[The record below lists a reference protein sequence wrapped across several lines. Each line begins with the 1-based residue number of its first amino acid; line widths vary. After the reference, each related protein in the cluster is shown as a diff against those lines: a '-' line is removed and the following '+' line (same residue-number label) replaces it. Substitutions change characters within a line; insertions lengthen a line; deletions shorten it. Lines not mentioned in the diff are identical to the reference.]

1 MLDVTPAAEDIAA
14 SGGLSLKRNHMMRKR
29 CPALGAGAVLLALP
43 FPALAQTPSQDSETV
58 EALRD
63 LSIEELSRIEVSSAS
78 KQAEPIGRAPTSIFV
93 ITGSDI
99 VRSAATSLPEALRL
113 APNLQVQQLDA
124 RQFAITS
131 RGFNGAESS
140 NKLLVLID
148 GRSVYSTLNS
158 GVFWELHS
166 PLLEDVRQIEVISG
180 PGGTLYGPNAVNG
193 IVSVATRDSRETLGG
208 LVRATAGPS
217 ERTLALRYGAVLG
230 KAGAVRVYANGLDRE
245 EMPAGPAPDSDDG
258 ITGWQAGFRAD
269 FGGETD
275 HVTVQ
280 GDIFDTDVDLL
291 PGDGDRGHN
300 LLARWTHG
308 LGGKDKLQVQAYYDD
323 YRRRFILVRDS
334 LETFDLEAQLNAHRG
349 SHEIVLGGG
358 IRTTRDEFIN
368 DLNGFKLAPQS
379 RRLWILNAFAQDRMA
394 LTPKLDLVAGLK
406 LERSTFSG
414 VQLLPNLRLA
424 WRPSDRATLWGAVSR
439 AVRTPSRIDRQ
450 LVFLP
455 LLAEATNFQSEKLI
469 AFEAGY
475 RGRPGASTTLSV
487 SLFYNLY
494 DDIRT
499 TEFTGDPLP
508 IRLQNGLKGH
518 SYGAEAWLNHRLS
531 SRWRAS
537 LGIAAMAKDFHL
549 KDGAVDLADR
559 ASLGADPDYQVV
571 ARSQIDLTDRIQLD
585 VGLRGVDDLGAS
597 GLGGY
602 VEADA
607 RLAWRVSDP
616 IELYVAGNNLLHGS
630 HVESDDV
637 QRAQRIRRSVYLGTR
652 LRF

>member
-1 MLDVTPAAEDIAA
+1 M
-14 SGGLSLKRNHMMRKR
+14 KRSNMMRKR
-29 CPALGAGAVLLALP
+29 YAGLAAGAALLG
-43 FPALAQTPSQDSETV
+43 FPQPAFAQAPAEAPETV
-58 EALRD
+58 EDLRD
-63 LSIEELSRIEVSSAS
+63 LSIEQLAQIEVRSAS

-93 ITGSDI
+93 ITGNDI

-140 NKLLVLID
+140 IKLLVLID
-148 GRSVYSTLNS
+148 GRSVYTTLHS

-193 IVSVATRDSRETLGG
+193 VVSVATRDSRETPGA
-208 LVRATAGPS
+208 LVRGTAGPR
-217 ERTLALRYGAVLG
+217 ERTLALRYGASLG
-230 KAGAVRVYANGLDRE
+230 DSGAFRVYAHGVDRE
-245 EMPAGPAPDSDDG
+245 NMPAGPAAVDNEDG

-269 FGGETD
+269 FGGKTD
-275 HVTVQ
+275 QVTVQ
-280 GDIFDTDVDLL
+280 GDVFDTDVDLL
-291 PGDGDRGHN
+291 AGDGDRGHN
-300 LLARWTHG
+300 LLARWTHRF
-308 LGGKDKLQVQAYYDD
+308 GGDRSLQVQAYYDD
-323 YRRRFILVRDS
+323 YRRRFTLVEDS
-334 LETFDLEAQLNAHRG
+334 LETFDLEAQLNSKMGA
-349 SHEIVLGGG
+349 HEIVLGGG

-368 DLNGFKLAPQS
+368 NLNGFHLEPQS
-379 RRLWILNAFAQDRMA
+379 RRLWILNAFAQDRIA
-394 LTPKLDLVAGLK
+394 LSPKLDLVAGLK

-414 VQLLPNLRLA
+414 VQVLPNLRLA
-424 WRPSDRATLWGAVSR
+424 WRPSDRSTLWGSVSR

-455 LLAEATNFQSEKLI
+455 LLAQADNFESEKLI

-475 RGRPGASTTLSV
+475 RGRPGSSTTLNV

-508 IRLQNGLKGH
+508 IRLQNGLEGRT
-518 SYGAEAWLNHRLS
+518 YGVEAWLTHQLS
-531 SRWRAS
+531 GRWRAS
-537 LGIAAMAKDFHL
+537 LGVAALDKDFHL
-549 KDGAVDLADR
+549 KNGAVDLADR
-559 ASLGADPDYQVV
+559 ASLGADPSYQVI
-571 ARSQIDLTDRIQLD
+571 ARSEIDLTDRLQLD
-585 VGLRGVDDLGAS
+585 LGMRGVDDLAS
-597 GLGGY
+597 SGMGGY

-607 RLAWRVSDP
+607 RLAFRVTDSV
-616 IELYVAGNNLLHGS
+616 ELYAAGNNLLHKS
-630 HVESDDV
+630 HLESNDAG
-637 QRAQRIRRSVYLGTR
+637 RAQRIERSVCLGTR

>member
-1 MLDVTPAAEDIAA
+1 VA
-14 SGGLSLKRNHMMRKR
+14 
-29 CPALGAGAVLLALP
+29 LLASP
-43 FPALAQTPSQDSETV
+43 RIAFAQPPAQEPDTV
-58 EALRD
+58 EALRE
-63 LSIEELSRIEVSSAS
+63 LSIEQLAQIEVRSAS
-78 KQAEPIGRAPTSIFV
+78 KQSEPIGRAPTSIFV
-93 ITGSDI
+93 ITGNDI
-99 VRSAATSLPEALRL
+99 HRSAATSLPEALRL

-148 GRSVYSTLNS
+148 GRSVYTTLHS

-166 PLLEDVRQIEVISG
+166 PLLEDIRQIEVISG

-193 IVSVATRDSRETLGG
+193 VVSVATRDSRETLGG
-208 LVRATAGPS
+208 LARGTAGPR
-217 ERTLALRYGAVLG
+217 ERTLALRYGASLG
-230 KAGAVRVYANGLDRE
+230 ASGAFRVYANGLDRE
-245 EMPAGPAPDSDDG
+245 DMPGGPAPDNEDG

-269 FGGETD
+269 FGGGTD

-280 GDIFDTDVDLL
+280 GDVFDTDVDLL

-300 LLARWTHG
+300 LLARWTRRFG
-308 LGGKDKLQVQAYYDD
+308 EERSLQIQTYYDD
-323 YRRRFILVRDS
+323 YRRRFTLVEDS
-334 LETFDLEAQLNAHRG
+334 LQTFDLEAQVNSKMGA
-349 SHEIVLGGG
+349 HEIVLGGG
-358 IRTTRDEFIN
+358 VRTTHDEFIN
-368 DLNGFKLAPQS
+368 NLNGFHLEPQS

-394 LTPKLDLVAGLK
+394 LTPKLDLIAGLK

-414 VQLLPNLRLA
+414 VQVLPNLRLA
-424 WRPSDRATLWGAVSR
+424 WRPSQRATLWGSVSR

-455 LLAEATNFQSEKLI
+455 LLAQADNFESEKLV

-475 RGRPGASTTLSV
+475 RGRPGASTALNV

-499 TEFTGDPLP
+499 TEFTGNPLP
-508 IRLQNGLKGH
+508 IRLQNSLKGRTL
-518 SYGAEAWLNHRLS
+518 GAEAWLTHQLS

-537 LGIAAMAKDFHL
+537 LGAAVLDKDFRL
-549 KDGAVDLADR
+549 KNGAVDLANR
-559 ASLGADPDYQVV
+559 ASLGADPSYQVV
-571 ARSQIDLTDRIQLD
+571 ARSQIDLTGRLHLD
-585 VGLRGVDDLGAS
+585 LGLRGVDDLGES

-607 RLAWRVSDP
+607 RLAWRVSEP
-616 IELYVAGNNLLHGS
+616 IELYLAGNNLLHES
-630 HVESDDV
+630 HVESNDAG
-637 QRAQRIRRSVYLGTR
+637 RAQRVERSVYLGTR

>member
-1 MLDVTPAAEDIAA
+1 MMGKQRAALA
-14 SGGLSLKRNHMMRKR
+14 
-29 CPALGAGAVLLALP
+29 AGAALLA
-43 FPALAQTPSQDSETV
+43 FSRPALAQPPSETPETV
-58 EALRD
+58 EELRD
-63 LSIEELSRIEVSSAS
+63 LSIEELAQIEVSSAS

-93 ITGSDI
+93 ITGNDI
-99 VRSAATSLPEALRL
+99 LRSAATSIPEALRL

-131 RGFNGAESS
+131 RGFNGAETS

-193 IVSVATRDSRETLGG
+193 VVSVATRDSRETLGG
-208 LVRATAGPS
+208 LLRGTAGPR
-217 ERTLALRYGAVLG
+217 ERTLALRYGASLG
-230 KAGAVRVYANGLDRE
+230 EAGAVRVYANGLDRE
-245 EMPAGPAPDSDDG
+245 DMPAGPAPDTEDG
-258 ITGWQAGFRAD
+258 ISGWQAGFRAD
-269 FGGETD
+269 FGDGAD
-275 HVTVQ
+275 HVTIQ
-280 GDIFDTDVDLL
+280 GDIFDTDVDLI

-308 LGGKDKLQVQAYYDD
+308 FGGDDKLQVQAYYDD
-323 YRRRFILVRDS
+323 YRRQFALVTDA
-334 LETFDLEAQLNAHRG
+334 LETFDLEAQLNARAG
-349 SHEIVLGGG
+349 SHDVVLGGG
-358 IRTTRDEFIN
+358 VRTTRDNFIN
-368 DLNGFKLAPQS
+368 NLNGFQLNPQS
-379 RRLWILNAFAQDRMA
+379 RRLWILNAFAQDRIA
-394 LTPKLDLVAGLK
+394 LTPKLDVVAGLK

-424 WRPSDRATLWGAVSR
+424 WRPSGRATLWGAVSR

-455 LLAEATNFQSEKLI
+455 LLAEATNFESEKLI

-475 RGRPGASTTLSV
+475 RGRPGASTNLSV

-499 TEFTGDPLP
+499 TEFTGNPLP
-508 IRLQNGLKGH
+508 IRLQNSLEGRTW
-518 SYGAEAWLNHRLS
+518 GAEAWATHQLS
-531 SRWRAS
+531 SRWRAT
-537 LGIAAMAKDFHL
+537 LGAALLNKDFRL
-549 KDGAVDLADR
+549 KNGAVDLADR
-559 ASLGADPDYQVV
+559 DSLGSDPDYQVM
-571 ARSQIDLTDRIQLD
+571 ARSQIDLTERLHLD
-585 VGLRGVDDLGAS
+585 FGLRGVDDLGDS
-597 GLGGY
+597 GIGGY

-607 RLAWRVSDP
+607 RLAWRVSEP
-616 IELYVAGNNLLHGS
+616 IELYVAGNNLLHES
-630 HVESDDV
+630 HVESDDSV
-637 QRAQRIRRSVYLGTR
+637 RAQRIRRSVYLGTR

>member
-1 MLDVTPAAEDIAA
+1 M
-14 SGGLSLKRNHMMRKR
+14 KRNHMMRSR
-29 CPALGAGAVLLALP
+29 WAALAASVALLAISR
-43 FPALAQTPSQDSETV
+43 AASAQAAAEDPETV
-58 EALRD
+58 EDLRD
-63 LSIEELSRIEVSSAS
+63 LSIEQLARIEVRSAS
-78 KQAEPIGRAPTSIFV
+78 KLAEPIGRAPTSIFV
-93 ITGSDI
+93 ITGNDI

-148 GRSVYSTLNS
+148 GRSVYTTLHS

-166 PLLEDVRQIEVISG
+166 PLIEDVRQIEVISG

-193 IVSVATRDSRETLGG
+193 IVSVATRDARETLGA
-208 LVRATAGPS
+208 LVRASAGPR
-217 ERTLALRYGAVLG
+217 ERTLALRYGASLG
-230 KAGAVRVYANGLDRE
+230 DSGAVRLHANGLDRE
-245 EMPAGPAPDSDDG
+245 NMPAGPAPDSNDDFS
-258 ITGWQAGFRAD
+258 GWQAGFRAD
-269 FGGETD
+269 FESKAD
-275 HVTVQ
+275 HLTVQ

-300 LLARWTHG
+300 LLARWSRRLSEG
-308 LGGKDKLQVQAYYDD
+308 SRLQVQAYYDD
-323 YRRRFILVRDS
+323 YRRRFTLVEDS
-334 LETFDLEAQLNAHRG
+334 LETFDIEAQLNARTG
-349 SHEIVLGGG
+349 SHDIVLGGG
-358 IRTTRDEFIN
+358 VRTTRDEFIN
-368 DLNGFKLAPQS
+368 NLNGFHLEPQS

-394 LTPKLDLVAGLK
+394 LTPKLDLIAGLK

-424 WRPSDRATLWGAVSR
+424 WRPSERATWWGAVSR

-455 LLAEATNFQSEKLI
+455 LLAEASNFESEKLV

-475 RGRPGASTTLSV
+475 RGRPGPSTTVNV

-499 TEFTGDPLP
+499 TEFTGNPLP
-508 IRLQNGLKGH
+508 IRLQNSLKGRT
-518 SYGAEAWLNHRLS
+518 YGAEAWLTHQVS
-531 SRWRAS
+531 AGWRAS
-537 LGIAAMAKDFHL
+537 LGAAVLDKDFRL
-549 KDGAVDLADR
+549 KNGAVDLANR
-559 ASLGADPDYQVV
+559 ASLGADPNYQLI
-571 ARSQIDLTDRIQLD
+571 ARSQIDLTDRLQLD
-585 VGLRGVDDLGAS
+585 LGMRGVDDLASS

-607 RLAWRVSDP
+607 RLAFRVSDAF
-616 IELYVAGNNLLHGS
+616 ELYAAGNNLLHKS
-630 HVESDDV
+630 HVESNDAG
-637 QRAQRIRRSVYLGTR
+637 RAQRIERSVYIGTR
-652 LRF
+652 FRF

>member
-1 MLDVTPAAEDIAA
+1 MSRGRRAALA
-14 SGGLSLKRNHMMRKR
+14 
-29 CPALGAGAVLLALP
+29 AGAALLALTP
-43 FPALAQTPSQDSETV
+43 GPTPAQAPADGPETV

-63 LSIEELSRIEVSSAS
+63 LSIEQLSRIEVRSAS

-93 ITGSDI
+93 ITGNDI
-99 VRSAATSLPEALRL
+99 VRSAATSLAEALRF

-148 GRSVYSTLNS
+148 GRSVYTTLHS

-166 PLLEDVRQIEVISG
+166 PLLEDIGQIEVISG

-193 IVSVATRDSRETLGG
+193 VVSVATRDSRETLGG
-208 LVRATAGPS
+208 LVRGTAGPR
-217 ERTLALRYGAVLG
+217 ERTLALRFGAGLG
-230 KAGAVRVYANGLDRE
+230 DSGAVRIYANGLDRDN
-245 EMPAGPAPDSDDG
+245 MPGGPAPDNEDG

-269 FGGETD
+269 FGGDSDQLTI
-275 HVTVQ
+275 Q

-300 LLARWTHG
+300 LLARWTRRFG
-308 LGGKDKLQVQAYYDD
+308 EERSLQVQAYYDD
-323 YRRRFILVRDS
+323 YRRRFTLVEDS
-334 LETFDLEAQLNAHRG
+334 LETFDLEAQLNARFG
-349 SHEIVLGGG
+349 SHDLVLGGG
-358 IRTTRDEFIN
+358 LRTTRDEFIN
-368 DLNGFKLAPQS
+368 NLNGFHLDPQS

-394 LTPKLDLVAGLK
+394 VTPKLDLVAGLK

-414 VQLLPNLRLA
+414 VQVLPNLRLA
-424 WRPSDRATLWGAVSR
+424 WRPGERATLWGSVSR

-455 LLAEATNFQSEKLI
+455 LLAQADNFESEKLI
-469 AFEAGY
+469 AVEAGY
-475 RGRPGASTTLSV
+475 RGRPGESTTVSA

-494 DDIRT
+494 DDVRT

-508 IRLQNGLKGH
+508 IRLQNSLKGRTL
-518 SYGAEAWLNHRLS
+518 GAEAWLTHQLS
-531 SRWRAS
+531 NRWRAS
-537 LGIAAMAKDFHL
+537 LGAAVLDRDFRL
-549 KDGAVDLADR
+549 KNGAVDLANR
-559 ASLGADPDYQVV
+559 ASLGADPSYQVL
-571 ARSQIDLTDRIQLD
+571 ARSQLDLTDRLQLD
-585 VGLRGVDDLGAS
+585 FGLRGVDDLGRS

-607 RLAWRVSDP
+607 RLAWRASET
-616 IELYVAGNNLLHGS
+616 IELYAAGNNLLHES
-630 HVESDDV
+630 HVESNDAG
-637 QRAQRIRRSVYLGTR
+637 RAQRIERSVYIGTR

>member
-1 MLDVTPAAEDIAA
+1 
-14 SGGLSLKRNHMMRKR
+14 MMRKR
-29 CPALGAGAVLLALP
+29 CAALAAGAVLFASP
-43 FPALAQTPSQDSETV
+43 RPALAQTAAGEAPESV
-58 EALRD
+58 EDLRG
-63 LSIEELSRIEVSSAS
+63 LSIEQLAQLEVRSAS
-78 KQAEPIGRAPTSIFV
+78 KQAEPISRAPTSIFG

-148 GRSVYSTLNS
+148 GRSVYTTLHS

-166 PLLEDVRQIEVISG
+166 PLLEDIGQIEVISG

-193 IVSVATRDSRETLGG
+193 VVSVATRDARETLGG
-208 LVRATAGPS
+208 LVRGTLGPR
-217 ERTLALRYGAVLG
+217 ERTLALRYGAALG
-230 KAGAVRVYANGLDRE
+230 DSAAVRFYANGLDRE
-245 EMPAGPAPDSDDG
+245 NMPAGPAPDNNDDFS
-258 ITGWQAGFRAD
+258 GWQAGFRAD
-269 FGGETD
+269 LGGATD
-275 HVTVQ
+275 RVTVQ

-291 PGDGDRGHN
+291 AGDGDRGHN
-300 LLARWTHG
+300 LLARWTHR
-308 LGGKDKLQVQAYYDD
+308 LGEDRSFQVQAYYDD
-323 YRRRFILVRDS
+323 YRRRFTLVTDA
-334 LETFDLEAQLNAHRG
+334 LETFDLEAQLNARSG
-349 SHEIVLGGG
+349 SHHFVLGGG
-358 IRTTRDEFIN
+358 VRTTRDEFIN
-368 DLNGFKLAPQS
+368 NLNGFHLEPQS
-379 RRLWILNAFAQDRMA
+379 RRLWIVNAFAQDRMA
-394 LTPKLDLVAGLK
+394 LTPRLDLIAGLK
-406 LERSTFSG
+406 LERSSFSG

-424 WRPSDRATLWGAVSR
+424 WRPSERATLWGAVSR

-455 LLAEATNFQSEKLI
+455 LLAEATNFESEKLI

-475 RGRPGASTTLSV
+475 RGQPSASTTLSV

-508 IRLQNGLKGH
+508 IRLQNSLEGRT
-518 SYGAEAWLNHRLS
+518 YGGEAWLTHQLS

-537 LGIAAMAKDFHL
+537 LGVAALGKDFHL
-549 KDGAVDLADR
+549 KNGAVDLANR
-559 ASLGADPDYQVV
+559 ASLGADPSYQAI
-571 ARSQIDLTDRIQLD
+571 ARSQLDLTDRLQLD
-585 VGLRGVDDLGAS
+585 IGLRGVDDLGDS
-597 GLGGY
+597 GVGGY

-607 RLAWRVSDP
+607 RLAWRVSDL
-616 IELYVAGNNLLHGS
+616 IELYAAGTNLLHKS
-630 HVESDDV
+630 HVESNDTT
-637 QRAQRIRRSVYLGTR
+637 RAQRIERSVHVGTR

>member
-1 MLDVTPAAEDIAA
+1 
-14 SGGLSLKRNHMMRKR
+14 MMRRR
-29 CPALGAGAVLLALP
+29 CSALAAGAALLA
-43 FPALAQTPSQDSETV
+43 FPGAACAQTPADSADSV
-58 EALRD
+58 EDLRD
-63 LSIEELSRIEVSSAS
+63 LSIEQLAQIEVRSAS
-78 KQAEPIGRAPTSIFV
+78 KQAEPISRAPTSIFV
-93 ITGSDI
+93 ITGNDI

-124 RQFAITS
+124 RQFAITA

-148 GRSVYSTLNS
+148 GRSVYTTLHS

-166 PLLEDVRQIEVISG
+166 PLLEDIGQIEVISG

-193 IVSVATRDSRETLGG
+193 VVSVATRDARETLGG
-208 LVRATAGPS
+208 LVRGTAGPR
-217 ERTLALRYGAVLG
+217 ERTLALRYGAGLG
-230 KAGAVRVYANGLDRE
+230 GNGALRIYANGLDRE
-245 EMPAGPAPDSDDG
+245 DMPAGPAPDAEDG

-300 LLARWTHG
+300 LLARWTRSFG
-308 LGGKDKLQVQAYYDD
+308 DDRSLQVQAYYDD
-323 YRRRFILVRDS
+323 YRRRFTLVEDS
-334 LETFDLEAQLNAHRG
+334 LETFDLEAQLNLKAG
-349 SHEIVLGGG
+349 SHDIVLGGG
-358 IRTTRDEFIN
+358 ARTTRDEFIN
-368 DLNGFKLAPQS
+368 NLNGFNLEPRS
-379 RRLWILNAFAQDRMA
+379 RRLWILNAFAQDRVA

-414 VQLLPNLRLA
+414 VQVLPNLRIA
-424 WRPSDRATLWGAVSR
+424 WRPSERATWWGSVSR

-455 LLAEATNFQSEKLI
+455 LLAEATDFESEKLV

-475 RGRPGASTTLSV
+475 RGRPGPSTTMSV

-499 TEFTGDPLP
+499 TEFTGNPLP
-508 IRLQNGLKGH
+508 IRLQNSLAGRTI
-518 SYGAEAWLNHRLS
+518 GAEAWLNHQLTR
-531 SRWRAS
+531 RWRAS
-537 LGIAAMAKDFHL
+537 LGAAVLNKDFRL
-549 KDGAVDLADR
+549 KNGAVDLADR
-559 ASLGADPDYQVV
+559 ASLGSDPDYQVM
-571 ARSQIDLTDRIQLD
+571 ARSQIDLTGRLQLD
-585 VGLRGVDDLGAS
+585 VGLRGVDDLAS
-597 GLGGY
+597 SGIGGY

-607 RLAWRVSDP
+607 RLAWRVSEP
-616 IELYVAGNNLLHGS
+616 IELYVAGNNLLHKS
-630 HVESDDV
+630 HVESDDTT
-637 QRAQRIRRSVYLGTR
+637 RAQRIERSVYLGTR

>member
-1 MLDVTPAAEDIAA
+1 
-14 SGGLSLKRNHMMRKR
+14 MMRKR
-29 CPALGAGAVLLALP
+29 CAALAAGAALLA
-43 FPALAQTPSQDSETV
+43 FPGAAPAQTPAEEAETV
-58 EALRD
+58 ADLRD
-63 LSIEELSRIEVSSAS
+63 LSIEQLAQIEVRSAS
-78 KQAEPIGRAPTSIFV
+78 KQAEPISGAATSIFV
-93 ITGSDI
+93 ITGNDI
-99 VRSAATSLPEALRL
+99 LRSAATSLPEALRL

-148 GRSVYSTLNS
+148 GRSVYTTLHS

-193 IVSVATRDSRETLGG
+193 VVSVATRDARETLGG

-217 ERTLALRYGAVLG
+217 ERTLAVRYGAALG
-230 KAGAVRVYANGLDRE
+230 GAGALRVYANGLDRE
-245 EMPAGPAPDSDDG
+245 DMPAGRAPDNEDG

-269 FGGETD
+269 FGTTD
-275 HVTVQ
+275 SFTVQ

-300 LLARWTHG
+300 LLARWTHRF
-308 LGGKDKLQVQAYYDD
+308 GKDRSLQVQAYYDD
-323 YRRRFILVRDS
+323 YKRRFTLVEDS
-334 LETFDLEAQLNAHRG
+334 LETFDLEAQLNSKMG
-349 SHEIVLGGG
+349 SHAIVLGVGV
-358 IRTTRDEFIN
+358 RTTRDEFIN
-368 DLNGFKLAPQS
+368 NLNGFHLEPES

-394 LTPKLDLVAGLK
+394 LTPKLDLIAGLK

-414 VQLLPNLRLA
+414 VQVLPNLRLA
-424 WRPSDRATLWGAVSR
+424 WRPSERSTLWGAVSR

-455 LLAEATNFQSEKLI
+455 LLAQADNFESEKLT

-475 RGRPGASTTLSV
+475 RGQPGPATTLSV
-487 SLFYNLY
+487 SLFYNRY

-508 IRLQNGLKGH
+508 IRLQNSLEGRT
-518 SYGAEAWLNHRLS
+518 YGAEAWLTHQLS
-531 SRWRAS
+531 ERWRAS
-537 LGIAAMAKDFHL
+537 LGVAALGKNFRL
-549 KDGAVDLADR
+549 KDAAVDLADR
-559 ASLGADPDYQVV
+559 ASLGADPDYQLI
-571 ARSQIDLTDRIQLD
+571 ARSQIDLTDRLQLD
-585 VGLRGVDDLGAS
+585 LGLRGVEDLGAGS
-597 GLGGY
+597 VGGY

-607 RLAWRVSDP
+607 RLAWRISKP
-616 IELYVAGNNLLHGS
+616 IELYVAGNNLLHKS
-630 HVESDDV
+630 HAESDDV
-637 QRAQRIRRSVYLGTR
+637 QRAQRIRRSVHLGTR

>member
-1 MLDVTPAAEDIAA
+1 MMPCRWAALAGGAA
-14 SGGLSLKRNHMMRKR
+14 
-29 CPALGAGAVLLALP
+29 LLA
-43 FPALAQTPSQDSETV
+43 FSEISHAQAPAEAPESV
-58 EALRD
+58 EDLRD
-63 LSIEELSRIEVSSAS
+63 LSIEQLAQIEVRSAS
-78 KQAEPIGRAPTSIFV
+78 KQAEPIARAPTSIFV
-93 ITGSDI
+93 ITGNDI

-148 GRSVYSTLNS
+148 GRSVYTTLHS

-166 PLLEDVRQIEVISG
+166 PLLEDIGQIEVISG

-193 IVSVATRDSRETLGG
+193 VVSVATLDARETLGG
-208 LVRATAGPS
+208 LARGTAGPR
-217 ERTLALRYGAVLG
+217 ERTLALRYGASLG
-230 KAGAVRVYANGLDRE
+230 DSGAVRLYANGLDRE
-245 EMPAGPAPDSDDG
+245 DMPAGPAADAEDG

-275 HVTVQ
+275 HFTVQ
-280 GDIFDTDVDLL
+280 GDVFDTDVDLL

-300 LLARWTHG
+300 LLARWTRR
-308 LGGKDKLQVQAYYDD
+308 LGDERSLQVQAYYDD
-323 YRRRFILVRDS
+323 YRRRFTLVEDS
-334 LETFDLEAQLNAHRG
+334 LETFDLEAQLNSKIGA
-349 SHEIVLGGG
+349 HEIVLGGG
-358 IRTTRDEFIN
+358 VRTTRDEFIN
-368 DLNGFKLAPQS
+368 NLNGFHLEPQS
-379 RRLWILNAFAQDRMA
+379 RRLWILNAFAQDRLA
-394 LTPKLDLVAGLK
+394 LTPKLDLIAGLK

-414 VQLLPNLRLA
+414 VQVLPNLRIA
-424 WRPSDRATLWGAVSR
+424 WRPSDRATLWGSVSR

-455 LLAEATNFQSEKLI
+455 LLAQADNFESEKLI

-475 RGRPGASTTLSV
+475 RGRPWRSTTLNV

-499 TEFTGDPLP
+499 TEFTGNPLP
-508 IRLQNGLKGH
+508 IRLQNSLKGET
-518 SYGAEAWLNHRLS
+518 YGAEAWLTHQLS

-537 LGIAAMAKDFHL
+537 LGAAVMDKDFRL
-549 KDGAVDLADR
+549 KNGAVDLANR
-559 ASLGADPDYQVV
+559 ASLGADPDYQLV
-571 ARSQIDLTDRIQLD
+571 ARSQIDLTRRLQLD
-585 VGLRGVDDLGAS
+585 LGLRGVEDLGS
-597 GLGGY
+597 TDIGGY

-616 IELYVAGNNLLHGS
+616 VELYVAGSNLLHKS
-630 HVESDDV
+630 HVESNDST
-637 QRAQRIRRSVYLGTR
+637 RAQRIRRSVYLGTR

>member
-1 MLDVTPAAEDIAA
+1 M
-14 SGGLSLKRNHMMRKR
+14 KRSHMMRKR
-29 CPALGAGAVLLALP
+29 CAALAAGATLAALP
-43 FPALAQTPSQDSETV
+43 GPALAQDLAESPETV
-58 EALRD
+58 QDLRD
-63 LSIEELSRIEVSSAS
+63 LSIEQLAEIEVRSAS

-93 ITGSDI
+93 ITGNDI

-148 GRSVYSTLNS
+148 GRSVYTTLHS

-166 PLLEDVRQIEVISG
+166 PLLEDIGQIEVISG

-193 IVSVATRDSRETLGG
+193 VVSVSTRGARETLGG
-208 LVRATAGPS
+208 VVRATAGPR
-217 ERTLALRYGAVLG
+217 ERTLALRYGTSLG
-230 KAGAVRVYANGLDRE
+230 ADGAVRVYANGLDRE
-245 EMPAGPAPDSDDG
+245 NMPAGPAPDNDDDFS
-258 ITGWQAGFRAD
+258 GWQAGFRAD
-269 FGGETD
+269 FEGEAD
-275 HVTVQ
+275 HFTVQ

-291 PGDGDRGHN
+291 AGDGDRGHN
-300 LLARWTHG
+300 LLARWTRRFG
-308 LGGKDKLQVQAYYDD
+308 ERNTLQVQAYHDD
-323 YRRRFILVRDS
+323 YRRRFTLVEDS
-334 LETFDLEAQLNAHRG
+334 LETFDLEAQFNSKIG
-349 SHEIVLGGG
+349 SHDLVLGGG

-368 DLNGFKLAPQS
+368 NLNGFHLDPQS

-394 LTPKLDLVAGLK
+394 LTPKVDLVAGLK

-455 LLAEATNFQSEKLI
+455 LLAEATDFESEKLI

-499 TEFTGDPLP
+499 TEFTGNPLP
-508 IRLQNGLKGH
+508 IRLQNGLEGRTL
-518 SYGAEAWLNHRLS
+518 GAEAWLTHQLTGRWRLS
-531 SRWRAS
+531 
-537 LGIAAMAKDFHL
+537 LGAAALDKDFRL
-549 KDGAVDLADR
+549 KNGAADLSNR
-559 ASLGADPDYQVV
+559 ASLGADPNYQLI
-571 ARSQIDLTDRIQLD
+571 ARSQIDLTGRLQLD
-585 VGLRGVDDLGAS
+585 LGLRGVDDLGS
-597 GLGGY
+597 SHLGGY

-616 IELYVAGNNLLHGS
+616 IELYVAGNNLLHES
-630 HVESDDV
+630 HIESNDTT
-637 QRAQRIRRSVYLGTR
+637 RAQRIERSVYLGTR

>member
-1 MLDVTPAAEDIAA
+1 
-14 SGGLSLKRNHMMRKR
+14 MMRKR
-29 CPALGAGAVLLALP
+29 CAALAAGATLAALP
-43 FPALAQTPSQDSETV
+43 GPALAQDLAESPETV
-58 EALRD
+58 QDLRD
-63 LSIEELSRIEVSSAS
+63 LSIEQLAEIEVRSAS

-93 ITGSDI
+93 ITGNDI

-148 GRSVYSTLNS
+148 GRSVYTTLHS

-166 PLLEDVRQIEVISG
+166 PLLEDIGQIEVISG

-193 IVSVATRDSRETLGG
+193 VVSVSTRGARETLGG
-208 LVRATAGPS
+208 VVRATAGPR
-217 ERTLALRYGAVLG
+217 ERTLALRYGTSLG
-230 KAGAVRVYANGLDRE
+230 ADGAVRVYANGLDRE
-245 EMPAGPAPDSDDG
+245 NMPAGPAPDNDDDFS
-258 ITGWQAGFRAD
+258 GWQAGFRAD
-269 FGGETD
+269 FEGEAD
-275 HVTVQ
+275 HFTVQ

-291 PGDGDRGHN
+291 AGDGDRGHN
-300 LLARWTHG
+300 LLARWTRRFG
-308 LGGKDKLQVQAYYDD
+308 ERNTLQVQAYHDD
-323 YRRRFILVRDS
+323 YRRRFTLVEDS
-334 LETFDLEAQLNAHRG
+334 LETFDLEAQFNSKIG
-349 SHEIVLGGG
+349 SHDLVLGGG

-368 DLNGFKLAPQS
+368 NLNGFHLDPQS

-394 LTPKLDLVAGLK
+394 LTPKVDLVAGLK

-455 LLAEATNFQSEKLI
+455 LLAEATDFESEKLI

-499 TEFTGDPLP
+499 TEFTGNPLP
-508 IRLQNGLKGH
+508 IRLQNGLEGRTL
-518 SYGAEAWLNHRLS
+518 GAEAWLTHQLTGRWRLS
-531 SRWRAS
+531 
-537 LGIAAMAKDFHL
+537 LGAAALDKDFRL
-549 KDGAVDLADR
+549 KNGAADLSNR
-559 ASLGADPDYQVV
+559 ASLGADPNYQLI
-571 ARSQIDLTDRIQLD
+571 ARSQIDLTGRLQLD
-585 VGLRGVDDLGAS
+585 LGLRGVDDLGS
-597 GLGGY
+597 SHLGGY

-616 IELYVAGNNLLHGS
+616 IELYVAGNNLLHES
-630 HVESDDV
+630 HIESNDTT
-637 QRAQRIRRSVYLGTR
+637 RAQRIERSVYLGTR